1 MTLEFRRG
9 TEKYLQGRIKSE
21 AGGGTPMWLDAP
33 K

>member
-9 TEKYLQGRIKSE
+9 KEKWLQGRTKSE
-21 AGGGTPMWLDAP
+21 AGGGARMWLDAP